1 MKILLYRP
9 STVLE
14 EIMIR
19 KTLCCEIHAPNFF
32 GPRAIRFEFSTPG
45 LGCCR
50 KTANAVH
57 APRRLEGNAL
67 RRLHSRNYTVN
78 IIVYI
83 HSSTRTEGSK
93 SLNNSPC
100 LPKVILT
107 ALYFY

>member
-67 RRLHSRNYTVN
+67 R
-78 IIVYI
+78 
-83 HSSTRTEGSK
+83 
-93 SLNNSPC
+93 
-100 LPKVILT
+100 
-107 ALYFY
+107 